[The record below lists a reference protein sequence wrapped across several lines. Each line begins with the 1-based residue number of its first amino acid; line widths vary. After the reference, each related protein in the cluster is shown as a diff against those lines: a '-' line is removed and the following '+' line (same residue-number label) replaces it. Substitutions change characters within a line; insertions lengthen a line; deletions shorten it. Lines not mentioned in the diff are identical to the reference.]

1 MVKKSDKEL
10 GKLFTDGMID
20 VINNE
25 DLTDEQ
31 IGQFV
36 RRILSPSIDGKGSDP
51 VVNALVV
58 AFRNQ
63 YISAN
68 ERRINSINDMR
79 TRKREWAKDMR
90 LKARSGE
97 NQSTVKTYR
106 NLSAD
111 IAAKGREGKG
121 SIITPVSPLAGT
133 THEPSAITVDDLM
146 AGPAKKAPREW
157 TGPDMTL
164 DQLKSAAETK
174 FCPAVPPEFIESF
187 WARMIQSGWRNSANR
202 PIKNPLYELSK
213 WWAQE
218 KKNAAAAAVVA
229 EDADAEPS
237 HDCAREVC

>member
-10 GKLFTDGMID
+10 GKLLTDGMID

-25 DLTDEQ
+25 DLTDAQ

-36 RRILSPSIDGKGSDP
+36 RRILSPSIDGKSSDP

-121 SIITPVSPLAGT
+121 SIITPVSPLA
-133 THEPSAITVDDLM
+133 SLV
-146 AGPAKKAPREW
+146 
-157 TGPDMTL
+157 
-164 DQLKSAAETK
+164 
-174 FCPAVPPEFIESF
+174 
-187 WARMIQSGWRNSANR
+187 ANPKR
-202 PIKNPLYELSK
+202 RS
-213 WWAQE
+213 
-218 KKNAAAAAVVA
+218 
-229 EDADAEPS
+229 
-237 HDCAREVC
+237 

>member
-79 TRKREWAKDMR
+79 TRKRE
-90 LKARSGE
+90 
-97 NQSTVKTYR
+97 
-106 NLSAD
+106 
-111 IAAKGREGKG
+111 
-121 SIITPVSPLAGT
+121 
-133 THEPSAITVDDLM
+133 
-146 AGPAKKAPREW
+146 
-157 TGPDMTL
+157 
-164 DQLKSAAETK
+164 
-174 FCPAVPPEFIESF
+174 
-187 WARMIQSGWRNSANR
+187 
-202 PIKNPLYELSK
+202 
-213 WWAQE
+213 
-218 KKNAAAAAVVA
+218 
-229 EDADAEPS
+229 
-237 HDCAREVC
+237 

>member
-10 GKLFTDGMID
+10 GKLLTDGMID

-25 DLTDEQ
+25 DLTDAQ

-36 RRILSPSIDGKGSDP
+36 RRILSPSIDGKSSDP

-111 IAAKGREGKG
+111 IAPGHR
-121 SIITPVSPLAGT
+121 LQ
-133 THEPSAITVDDLM
+133 LLLRL
-146 AGPAKKAPREW
+146 KAVRSRN
-157 TGPDMTL
+157 L
-164 DQLKSAAETK
+164 RKS
-174 FCPAVPPEFIESF
+174 
-187 WARMIQSGWRNSANR
+187 
-202 PIKNPLYELSK
+202 
-213 WWAQE
+213 
-218 KKNAAAAAVVA
+218 
-229 EDADAEPS
+229 
-237 HDCAREVC
+237 